1 MHILKKVREKT
12 IPKSLIKKY
21 ELEKVAFLDIEA
33 TGFNKEKDKVF
44 SVSIGTYGVNGYTA
58 NVIFGDEDEEEE
70 ILKELF
76 RLLENRTVWC
86 SFNGIAFDEPFLL
99 RRAELNFLKRP
110 KIEKHID
117 FYRLIRPYER
127 ALQLEGCSLKDLE
140 KRLGIARKDNIK
152 GKDCRELFLKYMCTR
167 EEELKNKII
176 LHNLEDVLYL
186 PDIFLILE
194 EISEKKLVRDDILT
208 SSQKGYI
215 KHLINKRK
223 LKLRKIEFS
232 NISRKDASRIIY
244 HLTQRVVDE
253 DKINEIIK
261 KNE

>member
-1 MHILKKVREKT
+1 MHILKRVREKT
-12 IPKSLIKKY
+12 ISKSLIKKY
-21 ELEKVAFLDIEA
+21 KLEEVAFLDIEA
-33 TGFNKEKDKVF
+33 TGFNKEKDKIF
-44 SVSIGTYGVNGYTA
+44 SISIGTYGVNGYTA
-58 NVIFGDEDEEEE
+58 YVIFGDEDEEGD

-76 RLLENRTVWC
+76 RLLEDRTTWC

-99 RRAELNFLKRP
+99 RRAELNFLKKP

-117 FYRLIRPYER
+117 FYRRIRPYER

-140 KRLGIARKDNIK
+140 KHLGIIRTDTIK
-152 GKDCRELFLKYMCTR
+152 GKDCREIFLKYMCTR

-194 EISEKKLVRDDILT
+194 EINEKKLVRDDILT
-208 SSQKGYI
+208 NSQKGYI
-215 KHLINKRK
+215 KYLIKKRE
-223 LKLRKIEFS
+223 LKIKKIEFS
-232 NISRKDASRIIY
+232 NISKKDASRIIY
-244 HLTQRVVDE
+244 YLIQREVDE
-253 DKINEIIK
+253 DKINDIIK